1 MKPKI
6 GLVIQGAL
14 MSIGRAGNNLHAS
27 PEQLKRDGGIIHYDS
42 RDNINRT
49 IKEFG
54 HLFDEIVISVF
65 DDQLKPG
72 DHFPGAK
79 IVSAPDPGGITQIGH
94 YKDNNKYRQFIST
107 LNGLLELEKSGVEYA
122 VKARTDSWVD
132 LDKLLKSFFS
142 GIEKSPNEKAVYATV
157 VHPRTFMLHDL
168 YFASTL
174 KAMKDFCEAII
185 AFDKFEFISSV
196 HREMVLKHACVHYK
210 KEIGVPESAYF
221 PFSPPSGV
229 SGNTRKIFDY
239 MFGKVFFS
247 LDPEIFR
254 TTTWR
259 GACYEKEHV
268 DGLVERKEQTR
279 KYNIPALI
287 STDWERYF
295 HFRKEVYGKSIG
307 LGDKLVIMIGKCGWK
322 SWNLLREAVNKVR
335 NKS

>member
-6 GLVIQGAL
+6 GLVIQGPL

-27 PEQLKRDGGIIHYDS
+27 PDQIQKDGGIIHFDCHE
-42 RDNINRT
+42 NINR
-49 IKEFG
+49 IISEFG
-54 HLFDEIVISVF
+54 HLFDEIVISTWDNEIKEGESF
-65 DDQLKPG
+65 Q
-72 DHFPGAK
+72 GAK
-79 IVSAPDPGGITQIGH
+79 LISVPDPGGIKQIGH

-132 LDKLLKSFFS
+132 LEKLLESFFS
-142 GIEKSPNEKAVYATV
+142 GVEKSPNEQAIYATV

-174 KAMKDFCEAII
+174 KAMKDFCEAIL

-196 HREMVLKHACVHYK
+196 HREMVLKHAYVLYR
-210 KEIGVPESAYF
+210 KEISVPDWAYF

-229 SGNTRKIFDY
+229 SAESRKIFDY
-239 MFGKVFFS
+239 MFEKIFFS

-259 GACYEKEHV
+259 GECYEKEHV
-268 DGLVERKEQTR
+268 DGLVEKKEQIR

-287 STDWERYF
+287 ATDWDRYF
-295 HFRKEVYGKSIG
+295 HFRQEVSGQNIG
-307 LGDKLVIMIGKCGWK
+307 SSEKLVVIVGKWGWDLWGWIRK
-322 SWNLLREAVNKVR
+322 VVRMLR
-335 NKS
+335 